1 MARAAAMVGSPPP
14 VLRVSLGQLPD
25 DTDRAPQYSL
35 IQWTAAPSG
44 ESYR

>member
-1 MARAAAMVGSPPP
+1 MVGSPSRP
-14 VLRVSLGQLPD
+14 VPSGPSTSVSSPD

-44 ESYR
+44 ES